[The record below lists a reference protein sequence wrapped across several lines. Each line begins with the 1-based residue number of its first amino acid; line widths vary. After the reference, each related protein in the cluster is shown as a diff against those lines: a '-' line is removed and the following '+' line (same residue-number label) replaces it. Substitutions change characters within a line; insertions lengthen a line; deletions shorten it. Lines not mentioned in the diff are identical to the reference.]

1 MATNKIADANIQEWT
16 VASKSSGDPVIL
28 EKMTGVCLGDT
39 DATSGKVVVDTEG
52 IYDLSVKAIND
63 AGNVAVAD
71 GDMIFYVVGD
81 TPVLSKKAS
90 GVFFGYA
97 REAIATGTTATINVD
112 QIKGPGP
119 GTADVPDGSVSLAKL
134 ATGITPSHVVKFA
147 GEVTWTGG
155 GASLATTVT
164 GALATDIV
172 IASIQTVPS
181 EAGYLVSCAVTN
193 DTVTTTLSADNTTN
207 DAVIS
212 YMILRAVA

>member
-63 AGNVAVAD
+63 AGNSAVAD

-90 GVFFGYA
+90 GVFFG
-97 REAIATGTTATINVD
+97 
-112 QIKGPGP
+112 
-119 GTADVPDGSVSLAKL
+119 
-134 ATGITPSHVVKFA
+134 
-147 GEVTWTGG
+147 
-155 GASLATTVT
+155 
-164 GALATDIV
+164 
-172 IASIQTVPS
+172 
-181 EAGYLVSCAVTN
+181 
-193 DTVTTTLSADNTTN
+193 
-207 DAVIS
+207 
-212 YMILRAVA
+212 